1 MPFRQFIRISK
12 GFAVAVS
19 LLIATGPSWA
29 QQGADDAVV
38 AEVEGAPI
46 YNSDIIA
53 AYNLLSPQIKQAG
66 LDALYTEI
74 RERLIQQMVVL
85 KRAKEANLEDD
96 PNVQQRVEAAKSRI
110 LHDYFLEQQI
120 RARLSEE
127 ELRAAYEN
135 WADRN
140 PPRVEVRARHI
151 LVETEEEAKALIQ
164 RVGAG
169 EAFADLAREASIGPS
184 ASRGGDLGY
193 FTQDRMVKPF
203 ADVAFALQAN
213 QYSSNPVQ
221 TQYGWH
227 VILVEDRRES
237 AQATFEEMR
246 PELIRR
252 AADQLAGQ
260 VTSELVNGAGPAA
273 RGGQGPGGLG
283 LDRRRAHQAHRGR
296 AGARID
302 GIPPGRP
309 AGRHRHHR
317 LDGPGDVPR
326 HPPARPLKGKLT

>member
-1 MPFRQFIRISK
+1 MPFRLFFLVSK
-12 GFAVAVS
+12 GLVAGFCLLLAVPA
-19 LLIATGPSWA
+19 LA
-29 QQGADDAVV
+29 QQGVDDQVV
-38 AEVEGAPI
+38 AEVEGAKI
-46 YNSDIIA
+46 YNSDVVSA
-53 AYNLLSPQIKQAG
+53 FSMLSAQTRQAG

-85 KRAKEANLEDD
+85 KRGREANLLED
-96 PNVQQRVEAAKSRI
+96 PNVQARIEAAKSRI
-110 LHDYFLEQQI
+110 IHDYYLEQQI
-120 RARLSEE
+120 KARLSES
-127 ELRAAYEN
+127 ELKAAYDS
-135 WADRN
+135 WAARN

-151 LVETEEEAKALIQ
+151 LVETEQEARALIQ

-193 FTQDRMVKPF
+193 FTKDRMVKPF

-221 TQYGWH
+221 TEYGWH

-260 VTSELVNGAGPAA
+260 ITGELVNGAAVM
-273 RGGQGPGGLG
+273 RFGQPGEPT
-283 LDRRRAHQAHRGR
+283 Q
-296 AGARID
+296 
-302 GIPPGRP
+302 
-309 AGRHRHHR
+309 
-317 LDGPGDVPR
+317 
-326 HPPARPLKGKLT
+326 